1 MLTQLFIT
9 WDIDPV
15 LFHLGSFEVRY
26 YSLCWMA
33 AFLLGI
39 WIMNKMLR
47 KEGVDT
53 KLTDSIFIYTFIST
67 VIGARLG
74 HCLFYEPGYYLS
86 HPWEMLYIWQGGLAS
101 HGAAVGMFIGL
112 WLLAR
117 KKHLPLMWLLDRM
130 AVVIPIGGAMVR
142 LGNLFNSEIYGTETD
157 LPWGFVFTL
166 RGETVAMHPT
176 QIYEALIY
184 TAIFLLLLWLF
195 FRKDI
200 AQRYPGFLFGL
211 FLILLFGGRFFIE
224 MIKNVQV
231 DFEQDMALNMG
242 QILSIPFVLA
252 GVAILILALKK
263 RFHLV
268 NTKQPTH
275 KK

>member
-9 WDIDPV
+9 WDIDPIF
-15 LFHLGSFEVRY
+15 FHLGSFEVRY

-33 AFLLGI
+33 AFLLGV

-47 KEGVDT
+47 KDGVDT

-67 VIGARLG
+67 VVGARLG

-86 HPWEMLYIWQGGLAS
+86 HPWEILYIWQGGLAS
-101 HGAAVGMFIGL
+101 HGAAIGMFVGL

-117 KKHLPLMWLLDRM
+117 KKHLQLMWLLDRM
-130 AVVIPIGGAMVR
+130 AVVIPIGGAMIR
-142 LGNLFNSEIYGTETD
+142 LGNLFNSEIYGTETS
-157 LPWGFVFTL
+157 LPWGFIFTL
-166 RGETVAMHPT
+166 RGETAAMHPT

-200 AQRYPGFLFGL
+200 AKRYPGFLFGL

-224 MIKNVQV
+224 TIKNVQV
-231 DFEQDMALNMG
+231 DFEQGMALNMG
-242 QILSIPFVLA
+242 QILSIPFILA
-252 GVAILILALKK
+252 GAVLVVLALKK
-263 RFHLV
+263 RFIV